1 MTVMSS
7 LLIFCDDS
15 FLFDPIYQVCT
26 LWAFCC
32 GNLLFIVKTMHKYH
46 FWVSTDMV
54 ILWYSI
60 SNMFFNVIYY
70 YQVKEFHVSLGMVSV
85 RDIESE
91 FVLKITP
98 LFSFEVPE
106 FWKSVLLKIVCWS
119 TIHDWVF
126 AVAHILMWN
135 ISRIRKRVY
144 LL

>member
-1 MTVMSS
+1 
-7 LLIFCDDS
+7 
-15 FLFDPIYQVCT
+15 
-26 LWAFCC
+26 
-32 GNLLFIVKTMHKYH
+32 
-46 FWVSTDMV
+46 MV
-54 ILWYSI
+54 P
-60 SNMFFNVIYY
+60 
-70 YQVKEFHVSLGMVSV
+70 V
-85 RDIESE
+85 RDIENE

-135 ISRIRKRVY
+135 VSRIRKRVY